1 MADCPAPPEESQVAA
16 PDSPD
21 HENPANEPSLGRV
34 GRFLERRRRT
44 AVGRLVVRIVIALL
58 GLAVIGV
65 GIILLPLPGPGWV
78 IIFGGL
84 ALWSLE
90 FTWAA
95 TLRRFAMRQVTAWTR
110 WFARQGWWVRLLVTL
125 GLVLLIG
132 IIVIG
137 SLLISLGPDLI
148 DDVRSWF

>member
-1 MADCPAPPEESQVAA
+1 MADRPAPPEESQVAA

-44 AVGRLVVRIVIALL
+44 PLGRLGVRIVITVA
-58 GLAVIGV
+58 GLAVIAV

-90 FTWAA
+90 YRWAA
-95 TLRRFAMRQVTAWTR
+95 ELRRFAVRQVTSWTR
-110 WFARQGWWVRLLVTL
+110 WVGRQRWWVRVLVTL
-125 GLVLLIG
+125 GLMLLIG

>member
-1 MADCPAPPEESQVAA
+1 MADRPAPPEESQVAA

-21 HENPANEPSLGRV
+21 HENPANDPSLGRV

-44 AVGRLVVRIVIALL
+44 ALGRLGVRIVITVA
-58 GLAVIGV
+58 GLAVIVV

-90 FTWAA
+90 YRWAA
-95 TLRRFAMRQVTAWTR
+95 QLRRFAVRQVTSWVR
-110 WFARQGWWVRLLVTL
+110 WVGRQPWWVRTLVTI
-125 GLVLLIG
+125 GLMLLIG

-137 SLLISLGPDLI
+137 SLLIS
-148 DDVRSWF
+148 